1 MADQVVEM
9 DYEDIQKVAD
19 NFKDDAEKSRRIAK
33 ILEKVVQ
40 MLKASVFGAIFFQK
54 IIKWL
59 EGIQKALEKLASVQ
73 EEFNEDLLFAIDKH
87 QKGDYA
93 GMSRFGEG
101 VKG

>member
-9 DYEDIQKVAD
+9 EYDEIQKVAS
-19 NFKDDAEKSRRIAK
+19 NFKDDAEKSRMVAK

-40 MLKASVFGAIFFQK
+40 MLKASFFGAIFFAK

-59 EGIQKALEKLASVQ
+59 EGIQKALENLAAVQ
-73 EEFNEDLLFAIDKH
+73 EEFDEDLRFAIQKH
-87 QKGDYA
+87 KEGDYA